1 MTKIVELRELG
12 VAALEQR
19 EQELAEELFR
29 LRLRHSMGQQ
39 DASVKLQESR
49 RDMARIKTLLRE
61 HAIAG
66 GAAATD
72 TDA

>member
-66 GAAATD
+66 GAGATD

>member
-1 MTKIVELRELG
+1 MTKIAELRELG
-12 VAALEQR
+12 VSALEQR

-29 LRLRHSMGQQ
+29 LRLQHSMGQQ
-39 DASVKLQESR
+39 EASGKLKESR
-49 RDMARIKTLLRE
+49 RDRARIKTLLRE

-66 GAAATD
+66 GAAPTE